1 MMAAAK
7 YTLQRASCNQGR
19 IFEIQRGFARTY
31 GTIVR
36 KKVKTYLIP
45 CLGEEIENEGVKVL
59 GHELE

>member
-1 MMAAAK
+1 M
-7 YTLQRASCNQGR
+7 YIWN
-19 IFEIQRGFARTY
+19 

-36 KKVKTYLIP
+36 KKVKTYLIS